1 MIVMIYLRLF
11 AVRQILKRIGS
22 HLPIVMVEPQLK
34 GQPMSQS
41 TVTSHEYMPFP
52 YATLEASVHHIGT
65 GAERHRRVPLLI
77 IHVEFSHTR

>member
-1 MIVMIYLRLF
+1 MAEDKEFTPRPNL
-11 AVRQILKRIGS
+11 S
-22 HLPIVMVEPQLK
+22 SSDTIVMVEPQLK

-77 IHVEFSHTR
+77 IHVEFFHTR